1 MDMFLLQLNR
11 WWTRKKIL
19 KTGSKYGTGSIKCSS
34 PRQTVL
40 VSNSCLL
47 CQVNVPPAQEIH
59 MLSLNSL
66 PGKKVRVCVCVMVL
80 FSGIK
85 SYYDL

>member
-1 MDMFLLQLNR
+1 MDMFLLQVNR
-11 WWTRKKIL
+11 CWTRKKNPQDWEQVWNW
-19 KTGSKYGTGSIKCSS
+19 YGISLDGAYSVKCSS

-66 PGKKVRVCVCVMVL
+66 PGKKVRVRV
-80 FSGIK
+80 
-85 SYYDL
+85 